1 MNLLFSLASLLLSFY
16 PNSWREQFSE
26 QILLDLRQQH
36 DEGTL
41 TSWDML
47 RACWDLIKQL
57 LPAHAHAKE
66 QSIVLASTGGYS
78 SKINYPQVC
87 INIFNSVPQTLVLG
101 GLLFF
106 SLVIVG
112 VGLYDTW
119 MFGRVGLVGAAVF
132 FPLSW
137 FTCRRIQKLEFL
149 HSQTATA
156 QFSKEIL
163 LAFIGGTFT
172 LLSMQLYAALANY
185 SSLKADMSLAQG
197 VASIT
202 GMPPHFIPVLV
213 ASILVLS
220 VLGAFLYHGKRSI
233 RWPVV
238 LAATVLYL
246 DAILVWSFPAAPFL
260 VLYLTL
266 VVPFLLRPR
275 ISDGL
280 AFGFTAVFTMG
291 SFALFFGL
299 LFGTTLDFSQPAERL
314 SKIPLTRPVHSTLYD
329 YAQQYKTAHLNIHTH
344 GKQQFIEY
352 LRASQDK
359 SIAWRFHKP
368 WTRLYTP
375 VPPGI
380 YAKSWCL
387 TDMDPKN
394 PNPVLSKCS
403 SVGQH
408 WLTVDKLQ

>member
-1 MNLLFSLASLLLSFY
+1 MNLIFSLASLLLSFY
-16 PNSWREQFSE
+16 PSSWREQFSE
-26 QILLDLRQQH
+26 QILFDLHQQH

-41 TSWDML
+41 TSWGML

-66 QSIVLASTGGYS
+66 QSIVLASTSGYS
-78 SKINYPQVC
+78 NKINYPQMY

-106 SLVIVG
+106 SLVVVG

-119 MFGRVGLVGAAVF
+119 MFGRVGLMGAAVF
-132 FPLSW
+132 FPLLW
-137 FTCRRIQKLEFL
+137 FAYRRVQKLEFL
-149 HSQTATA
+149 HSKTATA
-156 QFSKEIL
+156 QLSKNIL
-163 LAFIGGTFT
+163 FVFIGCTFA
-172 LLSMQLYAALANY
+172 LFSMQLYTALSDY
-185 SSLKADMSLAQG
+185 GSFKADMSLAQG
-197 VASIT
+197 ITSIT
-202 GMPPHFIPVLV
+202 GMPPQFLSVLV
-213 ASILVLS
+213 AVILVLS
-220 VLGAFLYHGKRSI
+220 VLGSSLYSKRSI

-246 DAILVWSFPAAPFL
+246 AAILVWSLPAVPFF
-260 VLYLTL
+260 VVYLAL
-266 VVPFLLRPR
+266 VVPFLLRPS
-275 ISDGL
+275 ISDSL
-280 AFGFTAVFTMG
+280 AFGFTAVFSMG
-291 SFALFFGL
+291 LYALFFGF
-299 LFGTTLDFSQPAERL
+299 LFGMILDFSQPAERL
-314 SKIPLTRPVHSTLYD
+314 SKNPLTRPVHSTLND

-359 SIAWRFHKP
+359 SIAWRSHKP